1 MTIAGSAPRGSLR
14 RRVLTFALSAVALG
28 WLGAAV
34 YSYIDVRH
42 EADEILDGYLAQ
54 SAAML
59 AAQASENLDEIDVEH
74 APQLHKYARR
84 VAFQLW
90 DHGRVL
96 RLHSSNAPD
105 RRLLERDEGFG
116 NVVIEG
122 RAWRVFSGWD
132 AERGVLIQVGEE
144 RGARDAIAASVA
156 RSLLTPLL
164 IALPILAAL
173 LWWAVASG
181 LQPLRTLGAQVAH
194 RDPDNLSP
202 LDAGSPPAEVAPL
215 VASLNRLFER
225 VAASLARE
233 RQFTADAAHELRTPI
248 AALRTQAQVAL
259 GATADE
265 ERTKAMRQVLV
276 GCDRATRLVDQMLT
290 LARLDPARP
299 RPFTSC
305 NLGPIVRA
313 ALAEAAPSAMRKSVE
328 VELVG
333 GDAHTV
339 TGDPTL
345 LAILA
350 RNLIDNAVRYGTPGT
365 TVRASVVRHA
375 DTVELQIADDG
386 PGVPSAELSRLGER
400 FYRQTGTRE
409 TGSGLGLSIVRRIA
423 EVHRGTVKFHAAETG
438 TGLVVSVRL
447 PASDHAALPRVN
459 PG

>member
-1 MTIAGSAPRGSLR
+1 MTTAGAPARGSLR
-14 RRVLTFALSAVALG
+14 RRVLTLALSVVGLV
-28 WLGAAV
+28 WLCAAV
-34 YSYIDVRH
+34 YSYVDVRH

-54 SAAML
+54 SAALL
-59 AAQASENLDEIDVEH
+59 AAQASDNLDEIDVEH

-96 RLHSSNAPD
+96 RLHSSNVPD

-116 NVVIEG
+116 NVVIDG
-122 RAWRVFSGWD
+122 RPWRVFSGWD
-132 AERGVLIQVGEE
+132 AERSVLIQVGEE
-144 RGARDAIAASVA
+144 RGARDAIATSVA

-164 IALPILAAL
+164 IALPVLATL
-173 LWWAVASG
+173 LWWAVTSG
-181 LQPLRTLGAQVAH
+181 LQPLRKLGAQVAH

-202 LDAGSPPAEVAPL
+202 FDAGSPPLEVAPL
-215 VASLNRLFER
+215 VRSLNHLFER

-259 GATADE
+259 GATADD
-265 ERTKAMRQVLV
+265 ERTKALRQVLA

-299 RPFTSC
+299 QPFTSC
-305 NLGPIVRA
+305 NLGAIVRA
-313 ALAEAAPSAMRKSVE
+313 ALAEAAPSAMRKSIE

-333 GDAHTV
+333 DDAHAV
-339 TGDPTL
+339 TGDPAL

-365 TVRASVVRHA
+365 GVCASVVRHA
-375 DTVELQIADDG
+375 DMVELEIADDG
-386 PGVPSAELSRLGER
+386 PGVPPAELGRLGER
-400 FYRQTGTRE
+400 FYRQTGTPE

-423 EVHRGTVKFHAAETG
+423 EVHGGTVKFHAAETG
-438 TGLVVSVRL
+438 TGLVVRVRL
-447 PASDHAALPRVN
+447 PAGDRAQRC
-459 PG
+459 